1 MIYEKELELSDG
13 SKDLGAA
20 DLKHGVMFTNRMK
33 CRNLYQLIFVEMGA
47 EERLF
52 SPSETK
58 ETCSFSGSFFFQV
71 TAMSFQPEFCMI
83 CR

>member
-20 DLKHGVMFTNRMK
+20 DLKHGVMFTNHMK

-52 SPSETK
+52 PPLKPKKPARSL
-58 ETCSFSGSFFFQV
+58 GVFFFK
-71 TAMSFQPEFCMI
+71 
-83 CR
+83 

>member
-1 MIYEKELELSDG
+1 MIYEKELELIDG

-20 DLKHGVMFTNRMK
+20 DLKHGVMFTNHLK

-52 SPSETK
+52 PPSETK
-58 ETCSFSGSFFFQV
+58 ETCSFSGSFFFSSNGRV
-71 TAMSFQPEFCMI
+71 FSA
-83 CR
+83 